1 VLVSALSRALS
12 ARVVLLDFTVGR
24 KGLLNYL
31 KALGGSNIVKMVPS
45 NGSASESQAT
55 AKRLKVVCGANTS
68 HIGDN
73 AWIREGKAGKATGKS
88 GTPYT
93 FCEVKVSPSNTV
105 IPNVGTTELAE
116 ALNKV
121 LPFTARDSG
130 RPVLHCVNFA
140 AKEGKLTLVSADGF
154 RLAVVALQYEGDG
167 QALIDSSD
175 LKGIANALRRAK
187 RARISFE
194 PKPNAEV
201 QDLVLD
207 TDLIRYKL
215 SSVNGSFPDWEALLP
230 TEAKTTCHFDTIEAV
245 KAIGGLKALAD
256 DKAYAIDMAIDGS
269 KVVMS
274 DPDNRGQSEVSAD
287 VDGESVTVRLNGG
300 YLVQALKACGGMV
313 DMKLTAPSSPV
324 LFNTN
329 GYRLLTMPMA
339 RGEAPKAPEPKPD
352 VVAQAEAVAEA
363 VEPPEPVEAVSQQPA
378 ARRPKRKRKAKEAV
392 AVA

>member
-1 VLVSALSRALS
+1 MLVSALSRALS

-31 KALGGSNIVKMVPS
+31 KALGGSNIVKVVPS
-45 NGSASESQAT
+45 NGSASDSQAA

-73 AWIREGKAGKATGKS
+73 AWIREGKAGKGTGTS

-93 FCEVKVSPSNTV
+93 VCEVKVSPSNIV

-121 LPFTARDSG
+121 LPFTSRDSG
-130 RPVLHCVNFA
+130 RPVLRCVNFV

-154 RLAVVALQYEGDG
+154 RLAVIALQYDGEG
-167 QALIDSSD
+167 QALIDYND

-201 QDLVLD
+201 QDLILD

-215 SSVNGSFPDWEALLP
+215 SSVNGSFPDWEALMP
-230 TEAKTTCHFDTIEAV
+230 SEVKTTCHFDTIEAI
-245 KAIGGLKALAD
+245 KAIGGLKALSEE
-256 DKAYAIDMAIDGS
+256 KAYAIDMAIDGS
-269 KVVMS
+269 KVVLS
-274 DPDNRGQSEVSAD
+274 DPDNRGQSEISAD
-287 VDGESVTVRLNGG
+287 VDGESVIVRLNGG

-313 DMKLTAPSSPV
+313 DMKLTASGSPV

-339 RGEAPKAPEPKPD
+339 RGGTPLAPQPKPD

-363 VEPPEPVEAVSQQPA
+363 VEPREPVEAVAHQPE
-378 ARRPKRKRKAKEAV
+378 ARRPKRKHKARQAV
-392 AVA
+392 A